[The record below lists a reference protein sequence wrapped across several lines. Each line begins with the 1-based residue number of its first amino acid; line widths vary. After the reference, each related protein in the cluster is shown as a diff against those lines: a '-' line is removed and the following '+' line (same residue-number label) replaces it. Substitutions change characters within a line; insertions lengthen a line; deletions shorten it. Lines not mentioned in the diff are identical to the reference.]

1 MNVPLNTR
9 VRMLR
14 EACRLLVNEGLSAI
28 PQPQTEQLFGSVIKI
43 CGRLERPVG
52 RMCAIQAQPERPMR

>member
-9 VRMLR
+9 VRMLP

-28 PQPQTEQLFGSVIKI
+28 PQPQTERPFGSVIKI
-43 CGRLERPVG
+43 CRRLEQGTGG
-52 RMCAIQAQPERPMR
+52 RCAIQAQLEGPMR